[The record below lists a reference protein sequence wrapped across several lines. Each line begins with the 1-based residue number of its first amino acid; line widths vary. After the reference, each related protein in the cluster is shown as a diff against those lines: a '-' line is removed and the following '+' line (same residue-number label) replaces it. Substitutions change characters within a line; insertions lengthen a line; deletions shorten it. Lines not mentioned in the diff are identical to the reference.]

1 LFFTQFFCTLQKI
14 SGLFVLLIIPAIE
27 ISNGKCLR
35 TVQGVEGSMATDD
48 PIEMARIWRRENAK
62 SLHITDVDGYKSGTI
77 VNAGIIRDMV
87 KSVDIP
93 IELDG
98 SLRTVEEVEKAIGLG
113 MYRVTVHPSM
123 ISDEKLSRHC
133 LAMFGASKI
142 VLGIVI
148 PATEKE
154 AAERE
159 ALEIV
164 AMAKAEGIKRVL
176 YTDIVH
182 EGEAKHPNYDTIKTL
197 GERTGMRITVSGG
210 VSGLDDLLKLGELE
224 SAGVDSVVI
233 GRAMYENKFS
243 CQGIWRMAEAGN
255 YPYTAKV

>member
-14 SGLFVLLIIPAIE
+14 SGLFVLLIFPAIE
-27 ISNGKCLR
+27 IRDGKCLR
-35 TVQGVEGSMATDD
+35 TVQGAEGAMTTND
-48 PIEMARIWRRENAK
+48 PIEMARLWRRENAK
-62 SLHITDVDGYKSGTI
+62 SLHVTDVDGYQSGTI
-77 VNAGIIRDMV
+77 VNGDIIREMV

-93 IELDG
+93 IELGG
-98 SLRTVEEVEKAIGLG
+98 SLRTFEEVEQAIGLG
-113 MYRVTVHPSM
+113 MYRVTVNPSM
-123 ISDEKLSRHC
+123 IGDEKLLRQC
-133 LAMFGASKI
+133 LEMFGASKI
-142 VLGIVI
+142 VVGIVI
-148 PATEKE
+148 PAADKE

-159 ALEIV
+159 ALATV
-164 AMAKAEGIKRVL
+164 ARAKAGGIKRVL

-182 EGEAKHPNYDTIKTL
+182 EGAAKHPNYDTIKTL

-210 VSGLDDLLKLGELE
+210 VSGLDDLLKLQELE

-243 CQGIWRMAEAGN
+243 CQGIWSMSEAGN